1 MTPVA
6 GKRDGTVTAMTIA
19 HAYTLLLEIA
29 VSAASFGILWLSFWL
44 RDGHRRYD
52 RPTRHRVDFTIHQQD
67 SANSGPLVLPTIAST
82 IGLPIDVALSDVQ
95 PASEEDKTILHCSE
109 DVQYFHDKP
118 QIGAEQ
124 NQRTRLEPMNS
135 DPVKIHGPAL
145 LVDDAALAQ
154 GLSD

>member
-1 MTPVA
+1 
-6 GKRDGTVTAMTIA
+6 MTIA

-44 RDGHRRYD
+44 RDGHRRHD
-52 RPTRHRVDFTIHQQD
+52 RPTPSDFTIHQQD
-67 SANSGPLVLPTIAST
+67 SANGGPLVLLTIAST
-82 IGLPIDVALSDVQ
+82 IGLPIDVAPSDVQ

-118 QIGAEQ
+118 QIEAEQ
-124 NQRTRLEPMNS
+124 NQRTHLEPMNS

-145 LVDDAALAQ
+145 LGKEPRKKVNVPAI
-154 GLSD
+154 SCIHIYE